1 MQSLEEVGANKITAK
16 NTGPLTLYIS
26 CIPLSISSNFR
37 PNKNKKSSYLPFYK
51 FRLYLAFYGA
61 AT

>member
-1 MQSLEEVGANKITAK
+1 MKSLEEVGANKITAK
-16 NTGPLTLYIS
+16 STGPLPLYI
-26 CIPLSISSNFR
+26 CIPLSISGNFR

-51 FRLYLAFYGA
+51 FCLHLAFYGA